1 MSTLPNKKTKRKKK
15 TRWTKPK
22 KKNIPELLHRSFYD
36 PKQPGGFAGYQQLKR
51 QARKKGIEPWQV
63 RQWLRTQPGYTLH
76 KPVQRRFPRRRV
88 MVDGLDQQWQADLA
102 DVKKL
107 REDNDG
113 VEYLLIVVDVLSRY
127 AWVRPIRKKNAQEV
141 TAAFR
146 DIFEEEGREPDV
158 LQTDEGTE
166 FLNRTLKSLLEQR
179 GIRHF
184 VVYGDTKAQ
193 IVERFIRTF
202 KERMWRYFTARN
214 TNRYVDVLD
223 DFVKG
228 YNAAYHRS
236 IRRSPDSVTH
246 DNAQEVW
253 HTLYD
258 KTRKKPMRYRFKPG
272 DRVRLSKKAETFKKG
287 YTPGWTEEVFVI
299 SRRVPGTP
307 PLYKIQEWDGS
318 PIEGSFYEQ
327 ELQPVTVEASD
338 LFRIESILK
347 RRTRKG
353 REPEV
358 LVKWRGW
365 PEKYNS
371 WIPARDVQG

>member
-1 MSTLPNKKTKRKKK
+1 MPRKKK
-15 TRWTKPK
+15 NRWTKK
-22 KKNIPELLHRSFYD
+22 KKKSVNEVLHQSFYD
-36 PKQPGGFAGYQQLKR
+36 PKQPGGFAGFQQLQR
-51 QARKKGIEPWQV
+51 QARKKGIKPTQV

-88 MVDGLDQQWQADLA
+88 IVDGLDQQWQADLA
-102 DVKKL
+102 DVRKL
-107 REDNDG
+107 KDDNDG
-113 VEYLLIVVDVLSRY
+113 IEYLLIAVDVLSRY
-127 AWVRPIRKKNAQEV
+127 AWVQPVRKKDAQEV
-141 TAAFR
+141 TKAFR
-146 DIFEEEGREPDV
+146 KIFDQGREPDV

-166 FLNRTLKSLLEQR
+166 FLNRTLKSLLNQR

-202 KERMWRYFTARN
+202 KNRMWRYFTAEN
-214 TNRYVDVLD
+214 TNRYVDVLEQ
-223 DFVKG
+223 FVNG

-236 IRRSPDSVTH
+236 IKRSPDSVTH
-246 DNAQEVW
+246 ANAQEVW

-258 KTRKKPMRYRFKPG
+258 KTNVQPVRYRFKPG

-299 SRRVPGTP
+299 SRRVPGSP
-307 PLYKIQEWDGS
+307 PLYKIQEWDGT

-327 ELQPVTVEASD
+327 ELQHVTVEESD
-338 LFRIESILK
+338 LFRIESIVK

-358 LVKWRGW
+358 LVQWRGW

-371 WIPARDVQG
+371 WIPARNVET